1 MNTMRLAL
9 FKHLETS
16 TIISKVYNGED
27 RVMAPEESKEAYVV
41 LSELASQMDS
51 PFLDNAGEYIYRV
64 TVHVLRGDVDLG
76 EHYLQSL
83 TDLFR
88 SRFSVEDEGSTYWYK
103 ARASDW
109 GAWNLEEID
118 KTISRSRILVVPAW
132 G

>member
-1 MNTMRLAL
+1 MRLAI
-9 FKHLETS
+9 FEKLETS

-41 LSELASQMDS
+41 LSEASSQTDS
-51 PFLDNAGEYIYRV
+51 VFLDNAGEYVFRV

-83 TDLFR
+83 TDLFK
-88 SRFSVEDEGSTYWYK
+88 SRISVDDGGETFYYK
-103 ARASDW
+103 PRVSEW
-109 GAWNLEEID
+109 SSWNLEEID
-118 KTISRSRILVVPAW
+118 KTISRTRLLVVPAW